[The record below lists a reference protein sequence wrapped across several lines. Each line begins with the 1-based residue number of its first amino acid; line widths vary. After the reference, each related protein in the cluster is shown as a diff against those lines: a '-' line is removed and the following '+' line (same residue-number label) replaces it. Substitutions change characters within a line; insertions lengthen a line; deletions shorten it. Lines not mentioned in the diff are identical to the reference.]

1 MSKKI
6 LLVDDDKTILE
17 AVHILLT
24 GEGYDVKVIS
34 DGRFIENEIEKEFP
48 NLILL
53 DYRLPGKDGWLITKE
68 LKKNKNTKS
77 IPVIMISADNTVKKV
92 AKDVGVDAFL
102 AKPFDIDNLIKLIKR
117 FIK

>member
-1 MSKKI
+1 MAKKI

-17 AVHILLT
+17 AVYILLT
-24 GEGYDVKVIS
+24 GEGYSVRVMS
-34 DGRFIENEIEKEFP
+34 DGKLIENEIEKEVP

-68 LKKNKNTKS
+68 LKRNKATKS
-77 IPVIMISADNTVKKV
+77 IPIIMVSADNTVKKV

-102 AKPFDIDNLIKLIKR
+102 AKPFDIDNLVKLVKHHIR
-117 FIK
+117 